1 MRKSLFFRLIRT
13 DLLRLR
19 KYILQILVSIILLL
33 FVCAFA
39 GYFISKNLYKEDTF
53 QTVNIAFYLPESDSS
68 EFDEMALG
76 MLNNLASINEVAS
89 LIRVNSPEEGYS
101 LINSKEA
108 MFLIIVPKDFVM
120 GILDGTNPTLD
131 IIIQDDSDITSYIAN
146 ELFLSYAKYLGIA
159 QSGVYSALDIMRL
172 HHIDD
177 EEMSTI
183 QNYVNLTYLDR
194 SLNKDSYITT
204 SSVTDENNYS
214 LLQHYMAV
222 AVLLSLFFVSFVIMP
237 LLQGYNN
244 GINTVLN
251 SNRITILHI
260 LSSKFIYSFFAL
272 YIAYLPCHLSI
283 SIYFG
288 KINPLGVITPIPT
301 LFIIALIISV
311 ISSLRK
317 DNFTGNLSILVF
329 ALVIVYIGGGIL
341 PTALLPS
348 IVQKLSSYMPG
359 TYMIMNISNALFAI

>member
-53 QTVNIAFYLPESDSS
+53 QTVNIVFYLPESDSS

-159 QSGVYSALDIMRL
+159 QSGVYSALDI
-172 HHIDD
+172 
-177 EEMSTI
+177 
-183 QNYVNLTYLDR
+183 
-194 SLNKDSYITT
+194 
-204 SSVTDENNYS
+204 SS
-214 LLQHYMAV
+214 
-222 AVLLSLFFVSFVIMP
+222 
-237 LLQGYNN
+237 
-244 GINTVLN
+244 
-251 SNRITILHI
+251 
-260 LSSKFIYSFFAL
+260 SSI
-272 YIAYLPCHLSI
+272 
-283 SIYFG
+283 
-288 KINPLGVITPIPT
+288 
-301 LFIIALIISV
+301 
-311 ISSLRK
+311 
-317 DNFTGNLSILVF
+317 
-329 ALVIVYIGGGIL
+329 
-341 PTALLPS
+341 
-348 IVQKLSSYMPG
+348 
-359 TYMIMNISNALFAI
+359 